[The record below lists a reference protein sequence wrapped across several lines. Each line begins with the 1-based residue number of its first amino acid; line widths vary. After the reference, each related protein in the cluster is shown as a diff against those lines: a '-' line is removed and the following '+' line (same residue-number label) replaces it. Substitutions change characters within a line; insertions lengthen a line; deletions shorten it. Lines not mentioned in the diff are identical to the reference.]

1 MTHHI
6 LFEAAGLKL
15 AVEANLVCAVH
26 ETLPVQRV
34 AGTCH
39 WFLGLAVVNG
49 KLLPVTDFGAYAGR
63 QCCTG
68 HTLELVTNTSFVGL
82 RIDALKGSSNSN
94 PDITNEPW
102 QDDEPFASH
111 VLLSGRSF
119 STGGETHHGLDV
131 AAMVESPA
139 FINIRDQ

>member
-1 MTHHI
+1 MTQHI

-15 AVEANLVCAVH
+15 AVEANLVSAVH

-49 KLLPVTDFGAYAGR
+49 KLLPVTDFGSYAGR

-68 HTLELVTNTSFVGL
+68 HTLELATNTSFVGL
-82 RIDALKGSSNSN
+82 RIDALKGSSDSN
-94 PDITNEPW
+94 PDEKGEPW
-102 QDDEPFASH
+102 HDDEQFAGR
-111 VLLSGRSF
+111 VLLSGRSVF
-119 STGGETHHGLDV
+119 TGGETHYVLDV

-139 FINIRDQ
+139 FVNIRN

>member
-1 MTHHI
+1 MTQHI

-15 AVEANLVCAVH
+15 AVEANLVSAVH

-49 KLLPVTDFGAYAGR
+49 KLLPVTDFGAFAGR

-68 HTLELVTNTSFVGL
+68 HTLQLATNTSFTGL
-82 RIDALKGSSNSN
+82 RIDAVKGSSDSN
-94 PDITNEPW
+94 PGEKGEPCR
-102 QDDEPFASH
+102 DDEPFASQ

-119 STGGETHHGLDV
+119 FTGGETYHGLDV

-139 FINIRDQ
+139 FVNIRN

>member
-1 MTHHI
+1 MTQHI

-15 AVEANLVCAVH
+15 AVDANLVSAVH

-34 AGTCH
+34 AGTYQ

-68 HTLELVTNTSFVGL
+68 HTLELATNTSFVGL
-82 RIDALKGSSNSN
+82 RIDAVKGSSDSNSDEKGV
-94 PDITNEPW
+94 PIH
-102 QDDEPFASH
+102 DDEPFASH

-119 STGGETHHGLDV
+119 FAGGETHHGLDV

-139 FINIRDQ
+139 FVNIRN